1 MRKSDGFA
9 QCVKMKVIANF
20 MNKTLNDFKV
30 TDRQTFIK
38 FLDLLRKDFL
48 DNPKSWE
55 NKTLTYF
62 LEALSVYTEDI
73 QGYYDNMNL
82 SIKANK
88 PKWSTFADIF
98 KGVKIY
104 E

>member
-1 MRKSDGFA
+1 
-9 QCVKMKVIANF
+9 
-20 MNKTLNDFKV
+20 MNDTLNDIKV

-48 DNPKSWE
+48 DNPESWA
-55 NKTLTYF
+55 NKTLPDY
-62 LEALSVYTEDI
+62 LEPLSAYTEDI

-82 SIKANK
+82 NVDSDKAD
-88 PKWSTFADIF
+88 WSMFSDLF
-98 KGVKIY
+98 KGAKIY